1 MKDIASRGAELLS
14 QIMGKKVLVV
24 GDLMIDEYI
33 WGSVTRVSPEAPVPI
48 VGVTGETLRLGGA
61 ANVANNIINLGG
73 SVELCGIVGDD
84 QMGRWLL
91 NDLRDKGVGIRGIIA
106 VSQRSTTVKTRVIA
120 HDQQVVRVDKEVTTS
135 IDRSDEN
142 LLLGFAESFIDECGC
157 VVISDYAKGVATAT
171 LIRDLISLAK
181 RAGQPIAVD
190 PKVVHFSTYR
200 NVTVLTPN
208 LLESAAGSG
217 MIIDSIDALIEAGR
231 KIVEKLNCEFL
242 IITRGDQGMTLFTG
256 LDDVTHIPADSRNV
270 YDVTGAGD
278 TVISTLSLAL
288 AGGLPIVEAAYLANV
303 AAGVVVGDVGTVPIS
318 TDRMRDRLKD
328 LAARLT

>member
-1 MKDIASRGAELLS
+1 
-14 QIMGKKVLVV
+14 
-24 GDLMIDEYI
+24 
-33 WGSVTRVSPEAPVPI
+33 
-48 VGVTGETLRLGGA
+48 
-61 ANVANNIINLGG
+61 
-73 SVELCGIVGDD
+73 VGDD